1 MAVSG
6 VQHLEVE
13 PAEAGQRIDRWL
25 RTKFPQLTQGRI
37 EKMLRKGEVRL
48 DGGRAKSNTRIGAHM
63 MVRVPPVP
71 DGAAPPP
78 KPMRGI
84 SDADVKLI
92 RSIVI
97 YEDAH
102 MMALNKPPGIPVQ
115 GGTGHSRHIDGML
128 GALAGDGEKPKLV
141 HRIDKDTSG
150 LLVLARTGAAARAL
164 TGAFR
169 SKAARK
175 LYWAACIG
183 VPGMRKGTV
192 SYALEKLP
200 GPMGEKMICIDP
212 RDLPA
217 HPYAKRSVSDYAV
230 VETVAKRASWL
241 ALRPVTGR
249 THQLRAHMAAINC
262 PIIGD
267 GKYGPTGEDAERRV
281 TGLISNKLH
290 LHARWISVPHPDGSG
305 RVIELQA
312 DMPQHMSHSWA
323 TFGWDTSQGD
333 GDDLLREPKV

>member
-1 MAVSG
+1 MSG

-13 PAEAGQRIDRWL
+13 PGEAGQRLDRWL
-25 RTKFPQLTQGRI
+25 RAKFPQLTQGRI

-48 DGGRAKSNTRIGAHM
+48 DGGRAKSSSRIEAHQ
-63 MVRVPPVP
+63 MVRIPPVP
-71 DGAAPPP
+71 DGEAPPP
-78 KPMRGI
+78 KPMRNI

-92 RSIVI
+92 RSMVLF
-97 YEDAH
+97 EDEH
-102 MMALNKPPGIPVQ
+102 MIALNKPPGIPVQ
-115 GGTGHSRHIDGML
+115 GGTGQSRHIDGML
-128 GALAGDGEKPKLV
+128 GALAGDGDRPKLV

-175 LYWAACIG
+175 LYWAACVG
-183 VPGMRKGTV
+183 VPKVRKGTV
-192 SYALEKLP
+192 AYALEKLP

-212 RDLPA
+212 RELSD
-217 HPYAKRSVSDYAV
+217 HPHAKRSVTDYAV
-230 VETVAKRASWL
+230 VETVAKRASWV

-267 GKYGPTGEDAERRV
+267 GKYGPSGEDAERRV
-281 TGLISNKLH
+281 TGAISNKLH
-290 LHARWISVPHPDGSG
+290 LHARRIAVPHPDGSG
-305 RVIELQA
+305 RIVDLTAPIPE
-312 DMPQHMSHSWA
+312 HMSHSWN
-323 TFGWDTSQGD
+323 TFAWDLAA
-333 GDDLLREPKV
+333 GDDESILPEPSRE